1 MSNIV
6 NFGSAAENPTGQMQ
20 GAGHSH
26 FDHQVPQGQ
35 ATPARHQGSD
45 APQQQQSSP
54 LIVEANEQNFAQVL
68 ELSKQVPVVVDL
80 WAEWCG
86 PCKQLTPILEK
97 KVIEHGGKLVLA
109 KINVDENPGLAQMFQ
124 AQSIP
129 MVVALIGGQAMP
141 LFNGAVPEQQVHQ
154 VLEQLLVVA
163 AQNGVTGSLN
173 LDAPGEQSA
182 PEPEPLSPHHQ
193 AAFDALN
200 ANDFA
205 GAVEAYHRALAEQ
218 PADAD
223 AKAGLAQASLLLR
236 LQGRTAADI
245 RNQAAAEPE
254 SVEAQLA
261 VADLDFSGGHLED
274 AFSRLLE
281 LYPSQDA
288 EGKEHLRLR
297 ILEFFEA
304 AGENDPRVTSA
315 RARLSNL
322 LY

>member
-1 MSNIV
+1 MSNII
-6 NFGSAAENPTGQMQ
+6 NFGSAAQNPAGGQ
-20 GAGHSH
+20 GAQQSL
-26 FDHQVPQGQ
+26 FS
-35 ATPARHQGSD
+35 HQGSQAQPPAAQHQAPA
-45 APQQQQSSP
+45 APQPQQGSP

-97 KVIEHGGKLVLA
+97 KVLEHSGKLVLA

-154 VLEQLLVVA
+154 VLEQLLAVA
-163 AQNGVTGSLN
+163 AQNGVTGSL
-173 LDAPGEQSA
+173 DVGAPEEKSA

-205 GAVEAYHRALAEQ
+205 GAVEAYNRALAEQ

-245 RNQAAAEPE
+245 RNRAAAEPE
-254 SVEAQLA
+254 NVEAQLA

-274 AFSRLLE
+274 ALGRLLD

-288 EGKEHLRLR
+288 EGKEQLRLR

-304 AGENDPRVTSA
+304 AGENDPRVTAA